1 MNTTKT
7 TQTFPGA
14 GHELRRLCH
23 TGGKDTEPSAG
34 CFTMLR

>member
-1 MNTTKT
+1 MNTTKNYT
-7 TQTFPGA
+7 NLSGA

-34 CFTMLR
+34 VFTMLR